1 MLTLPFNL
9 CLPVLLLTYLYP
21 CCVYW

>member
-9 CLPVLLLTYLYP
+9 FLPVLLLTYLYP